1 MAVKFSDGTV
11 VQLNSGGPLMTV
23 SYFDDER
30 QQYFCEWFVKDEPNH
45 KFFNEAS
52 LKEYKEEG
60 W

>member
-23 SYFDDER
+23 SYYDDER
-30 QQYFCEWFVKDEPNH
+30 DQYYCEWFVNEEPKH
-45 KFFNEAS
+45 QFFNETS
-52 LKEYKEEG
+52 LKEYKEES